1 MKEWQNRV
9 HEERDELL
17 FKMQKLQHFIVTV
30 KDMDIIQMNLLRDQ
44 HDVMQQYVNILD
56 KRMAQWL
63 R

>member
-17 FKMQKLQHFIVTV
+17 FKMQKLQHFIATV